1 MTTLILLAILAYF
14 LPSIIGLNKRHAAGI
29 FLLNFFLGWTFI
41 GWIVALLW
49 ACASDVPAPVPA
61 SPLVYSNVYSHVLA
75 VPEGPG
81 NYCSRCGNI
90 RFPSARF
97 CSVCGSPS

>member
-1 MTTLILLAILAYF
+1 MTTFILLAILAYF
-14 LPSIIGLNKRHAAGI
+14 LPSIIGHNKRSAAGI

-49 ACASDVPAPVPA
+49 ACASDVPAPARAPV
-61 SPLVYSNVYSHVLA
+61 VYSHVLA
-75 VPEGPG
+75 VPEGPS

>member
-1 MTTLILLAILAYF
+1 MTFILLVILLYF
-14 LPSIIGLNKRHAAGI
+14 LPSIIGHNKRSAAGI

-49 ACASDVPAPVPA
+49 ACASDAPARVVPVPVMVVA
-61 SPLVYSNVYSHVLA
+61 
-75 VPEGPG
+75 GGG

-90 RFPSARF
+90 RFPSARY
-97 CSVCGSPS
+97 CSVCGSPT

>member
-49 ACASDVPAPVPA
+49 ACTSDVPPRVPAPVV
-61 SPLVYSNVYSHVLA
+61 SSYVMA
-75 VPEGPG
+75 VPSGAG

>member
-1 MTTLILLAILAYF
+1 MTFVLLVILAYF
-14 LPSIIGLNKRHAAGI
+14 LPSIIGHNKRHAAGI

-49 ACASDVPAPVPA
+49 ACTSDVPAPVP
-61 SPLVYSNVYSHVLA
+61 
-75 VPEGPG
+75 VPVVVVAGGAG

-97 CSVCGSPS
+97 CSICGSPS

>member
-1 MTTLILLAILAYF
+1 MTTFILLAILAYF
-14 LPSIIGLNKRHAAGI
+14 LPSITGHNKRSAGGI

-49 ACASDVPAPVPA
+49 ACASDVPVPVAAPV
-61 SPLVYSNVYSHVLA
+61 VYSHVLA